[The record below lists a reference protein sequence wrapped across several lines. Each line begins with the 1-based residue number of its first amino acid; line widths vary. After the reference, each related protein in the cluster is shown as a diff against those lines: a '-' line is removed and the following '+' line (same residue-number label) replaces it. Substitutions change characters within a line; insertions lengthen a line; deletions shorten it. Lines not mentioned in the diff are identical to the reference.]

1 MIYSFQK
8 LRVPWVLKC
17 WVFKFQKELKLAR
30 KRLLEVKNMT
40 YKPVFS
46 HNDIRREVL
55 DDPEAKAIYDATKM
69 QIEIAIKLKQDGIE
83 KLIGMKKQDAS

>member
-1 MIYSFQK
+1 
-8 LRVPWVLKC
+8 
-17 WVFKFQKELKLAR
+17 
-30 KRLLEVKNMT
+30 MT